1 MISISFRSTPAKIG
15 IDTTKDVGK
24 IAKRFEPNSA
34 LIVTGKRVGS
44 SEICRRVI
52 ASLEEEKIEYEVWSG
67 VKPEPDVECVKEGIE
82 VAKDFDL
89 IIGLG
94 GGSAIDV
101 AKLLN
106 LYTTYPPEDFFDY
119 LPKPFGKGIV
129 VEKPLKPLIAIP
141 TTAGTGS
148 ETTCAS
154 VVKLAEIKV
163 GIVQEC
169 LLPSFAIIDPLN
181 ITPPP
186 EIVASS
192 GLDALMHAIEA
203 YTVKPAESY
212 PYDSPYSGS
221 NPITDSLAL
230 KAIELIAR
238 NLRKAYHWGDIESRM
253 NMAIAS
259 YIAGIAFGNAGVHLG
274 HALGHAIGGA
284 KDIPHG
290 ICVAIV
296 GDALLEYI
304 KPVIP
309 EKVGKIREILGSIRS
324 LMEDLNVPTS
334 LEELGFDKRDLP
346 KLAENAIKLKRLIDL
361 CSRRTDVK
369 DLMTIL
375 ERSF

>member
-1 MISISFRSTPAKIG
+1 MISFRLTPAKIG
-15 IDTTKDVGK
+15 INATKEVGN
-24 IAKRFEPNSA
+24 IAKKFGLGEV
-34 LIVTGKRVGS
+34 LIVTGRKVGSGEICKRVR
-44 SEICRRVI
+44 E
-52 ASLEEEKIEYEVWSG
+52 SLESAGIEYEVWSN
-67 VKPEPDVECVKEGIE
+67 VKPEPDMECVKEGIE
-82 VAKDFDL
+82 IARGSDGF
-89 IIGLG
+89 IGLG

-106 LYTTYPPEDFFDY
+106 LYTTYPPEDLFDY
-119 LPKPFGKGIV
+119 VPKPFGKGMIV
-129 VEKPLKPLIAIP
+129 DKPLKPLIAIP

-154 VVKLAEIKV
+154 VVRLSGIKV

-181 ITPPP
+181 VTPPP
-186 EIVASS
+186 NIVASS

-203 YTVKPAESY
+203 YTVLPADVY

-230 KAIELIAR
+230 KAIELIAK
-238 NLRKAYHWGDIESRM
+238 NLRRAYHWRDLNSM
-253 NMAIAS
+253 ANMAIAS

-296 GDALLEYI
+296 GDAILDYI
-304 KPVIP
+304 EPIVP
-309 EKVGKIREILGSIRS
+309 EKVERIRAMLGSIKS

-334 LEELGFDKRDLP
+334 LSDLGFDSSDLP
-346 KLAENAIKLKRLIDL
+346 KLAENAMKLKRLIDL
-361 CSRRTDVK
+361 CPRKTDVK
-369 DLMTIL
+369 SLVSIL

>member
-1 MISISFRSTPAKIG
+1 MISFRLTPAKIG
-15 IDTTKDVGK
+15 INATEEVGK
-24 IAKRFEPNSA
+24 VAKKFGLGKV
-34 LIVTGKRVGS
+34 LIVTGRNVGS
-44 SEICRRVI
+44 SEICKRVKE
-52 ASLEEEKIEYEVWSG
+52 SLESANIEYEVWSN

-82 VAKDFDL
+82 VAKDFDGF
-89 IIGLG
+89 IGLG
-94 GGSAIDV
+94 GGSAIDI

-106 LYTTYPPEDFFDY
+106 LYTTHPPQDFFDY
-119 LPKPFGKGIV
+119 IPKPFGKGIV
-129 VEKPLKPLIAIP
+129 VDKPLKPLIAIP

-154 VVKLAEIKV
+154 VVKLSGIKV

-186 EIVASS
+186 NVVASS
-192 GLDALMHAIEA
+192 GLDALMHAVEA
-203 YTVKPAESY
+203 YTVLPAEVY

-230 KAIELIAR
+230 KAIELIAK
-238 NLRKAYHWGDIESRM
+238 NLRRAYHWRDLNSIT

-259 YIAGIAFGNAGVHLG
+259 YIAGVAFGNAGVHLG

-284 KDIPHG
+284 RDIPHG

-296 GDALLEYI
+296 GDAILDYI
-304 KPVIP
+304 KPVMP
-309 EKVGKIREILGSIRS
+309 EKVEGIRAMLGSIKS

-334 LEELGFDKRDLP
+334 LSDLGFDRSDLP
-346 KLAENAIKLKRLIDL
+346 KLAENAMKLKRLIDL
-361 CSRRTDVK
+361 CPRRADVEG
-369 DLMTIL
+369 LITIL
-375 ERSF
+375 EKSF

>member
-1 MISISFRSTPAKIG
+1 MISLKFTPAKIG
-15 IDTTKDVGK
+15 INATKDVGK
-24 IAKRFEPNSA
+24 IAKRFEPKSA
-34 LIVTGKRVGS
+34 LIVTGKRVGNS
-44 SEICRRVI
+44 KICERVKG
-52 ASLEEEKIEYEVWSG
+52 SLEENGISYEVWSG
-67 VKPEPDVECVKEGIE
+67 VKPEPDVECVREGIE

-89 IIGLG
+89 LIGLG

-119 LPKPFGKGIV
+119 FPKPFGKGVV

-154 VVKLAEIKV
+154 VVKLSEIKV

-181 ITPPP
+181 VTPPP

-203 YTVKPAESY
+203 YTVKPAEVY

-221 NPITDSLAL
+221 NPITDALAL
-230 KAIELIAR
+230 KAIELIAQ
-238 NLRKAYHWGDIESRM
+238 NLEKAYHWEDLESRIK
-253 NMAIAS
+253 MAMAS

-304 KPVIP
+304 EPVVP
-309 EKVGKIREILGSIRS
+309 EKVGRIREVLGGVKS

-334 LEELGFDKRDLP
+334 LDELGFDKSDLP

-361 CSRRTDVK
+361 CPRRTDAK
-369 DLMTIL
+369 DLVSIL